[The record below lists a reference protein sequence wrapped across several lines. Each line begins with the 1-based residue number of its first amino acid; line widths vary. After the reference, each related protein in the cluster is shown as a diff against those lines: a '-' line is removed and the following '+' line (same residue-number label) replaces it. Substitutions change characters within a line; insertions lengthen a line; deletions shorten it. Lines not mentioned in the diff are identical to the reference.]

1 MQDNKCGITKL
12 TNTAVSNVVVSQ
24 CSQAG
29 HPISVPPVT
38 DTAATAPTNV
48 ERSQVITAPA
58 SSSSSSASSSV
69 RQICRPISDGED
81 DGGGDHRTSSSS
93 GAVPSSSGPVSSS
106 ASLTPSPPAF
116 TGAAG
121 CVRGG
126 VAGVV
131 GVAAVVGFVV

>member
-1 MQDNKCGITKL
+1 MLHYKAYN
-12 TNTAVSNVVVSQ
+12 NTAVSNVVVSQ

-29 HPISVPPVT
+29 HPISVPPVR
-38 DTAATAPTNV
+38 DTGAAAPTNV
-48 ERSQVITAPA
+48 ERSQVITSPA
-58 SSSSSSASSSV
+58 SSSASSSV
-69 RQICRPISDGED
+69 RQTCRPISDGED
-81 DGGGDHRTSSSS
+81 DGGGGHRTSSSS

-106 ASLTPSPPAF
+106 ASLTPSPPVF

-121 CVRGG
+121 CVRGS